1 MYTTK
6 NEKKKS
12 TISKSKQGKPQSV
25 SDINTDYQGWT
36 NPWGE
41 PWELRDKRHG
51 VPGFKE
57 LRLELGKQSI
67 M

>member
-1 MYTTK
+1 MRKK
-6 NEKKKS
+6 NLLS
-12 TISKSKQGKPQSV
+12 VSLSKGSPNLF